1 MTPRHDP
8 VVITGLGIVAGPY
21 AGVRSF
27 SDALQAG
34 VFTPSMVDQGRRYHR
49 DGAATLAV
57 LATGADLS
65 PWVTPAGAR
74 RMSRPSRF
82 AVAAARMA
90 LEDAGGML
98 APGAGTA
105 VVMAT
110 SFGAIDTTENI
121 LRATHLEGPDSVS
134 PSAFT
139 ESVANAAAAQIAIA
153 VGANGP
159 SITVVRRE
167 AGALTALGRGANE
180 VASGRA
186 ACALVGCVEE
196 MPAVLHAFLDRFDA
210 LARASGALPEAA
222 RPFDGRRNG
231 YLASEGA
238 VVLLLEPE
246 SRARQRGATIYARL
260 RGYASAFDPSAPR
273 IGFGRGA
280 TVLGGAIDGLLTRA
294 ATTSA
299 EIGCIVSGAS
309 GSIAGDR
316 LEAHT
321 LRAAWHGRA
330 LPPVLTPKRL
340 TGEYGGGFLAAAIL
354 AVTGIAAA
362 PPEDLESDPELGV
375 SPHGGTTL
383 PSNGLT
389 LATSVASGGS
399 ASWVL
404 LEAAA

>member
-1 MTPRHDP
+1 MTTPHDP

-21 AGVRSF
+21 AGARPF
-27 SDALQAG
+27 AAALQSGA
-34 VFTPSMVDQGRRYHR
+34 FTPTAVDRSRHYHR
-49 DGAATLAV
+49 DSAATLAV

-65 PWVTPAGAR
+65 PWVTPAAAR

-90 LEDAGGML
+90 LDDAGGVL

-167 AGALTALGRGANE
+167 AGALTALGRGADE

-210 LARASGALPEAA
+210 LARAAGPLPEAA

-246 SRARQRGATIYARL
+246 SRARQRGAAIYARL
-260 RGYASAFDPSAPR
+260 RGYASAFDPSASQ

-280 TVLGGAIDGLLTRA
+280 AGLGRAIDGLLTRA
-294 ATTSA
+294 GATA
-299 EIGCIVSGAS
+299 ADVGCVVSGAS

-321 LRAAWHGRA
+321 LRAAWHGRP
-330 LPPVLTPKRL
+330 LPPLLTPKRL
-340 TGEYGGGFLAAAIL
+340 TGEYGGGFLAAAVL
-354 AVTGIAAA
+354 AVTGTAPA
-362 PPEDLESDPELGV
+362 PPDTLEPDAELGV
-375 SPHGGTTL
+375 TPYGERTA
-383 PSNGLT
+383 PSTGLT

-399 ASWVL
+399 ASWIL
-404 LEAAA
+404 FEAAA